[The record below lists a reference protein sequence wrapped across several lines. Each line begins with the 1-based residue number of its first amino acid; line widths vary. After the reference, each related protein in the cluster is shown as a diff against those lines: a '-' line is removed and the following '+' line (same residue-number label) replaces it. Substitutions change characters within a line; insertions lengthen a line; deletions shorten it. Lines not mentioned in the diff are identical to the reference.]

1 MYATVLIYALFVWHF
16 CGPTLPKSAYGK
28 VCDVLHGRIAPLP
41 RFFSCLARGK
51 TVMAWLVSVFKN
63 RWLRWAVHH
72 HNSQR
77 PLSFNFK
84 LNSMIPGAAEVNEF
98 ESRSVQLQPIL
109 PSYDFWIRRFPSPY
123 LDCRAMTFL
132 SLAWVSTFLCLVTH
146 YSRKWC
152 LKERYMGLHY
162 NDWSR
167 LSSRLYMY
175 IIYPF

>member
-1 MYATVLIYALFVWHF
+1 MYATVLINALFVWHF

-109 PSYDFWIRRFPSPY
+109 P
-123 LDCRAMTFL
+123 MTSESVVFL
-132 SLAWVSTFLCLVTH
+132 LLIWTVERWLFSLSREFQPFCASWRITAGNDALRKDIWV
-146 YSRKWC
+146 
-152 LKERYMGLHY
+152 
-162 NDWSR
+162 
-167 LSSRLYMY
+167 Y
-175 IIYPF
+175 IIMIGVVCLADCVCT